1 MGNIVVF
8 GAGGTA
14 GSQIAQEAFQ
24 RGHRVTA
31 AVRRPEATTSYLPAG
46 VQVVTGDATSERSVR
61 ELAPEADA
69 LVVAIGGGERGLWL
83 DAARTLVSALRET
96 PNPPRIIH
104 LGGGATLCT
113 PQGDRFLDE
122 PDFPQEYRDAALGQA
137 DALAYYRSEADGVRW
152 TYVSPPP
159 LEFHPGARTGHYR
172 TGGDHPV
179 TDHEGRSVLS
189 YQDMAVAIVDEIEN
203 PRHENTRFTAAY

>member
-14 GSQIAQEAFQ
+14 GSQITQEAVN

-31 AVRRPEATTSYLPAG
+31 AVRRPEAASYLPTG
-46 VQVVTGDATSERSVR
+46 VRVVTGDATSERSVR
-61 ELAPEADA
+61 ELAPEADV
-69 LVVAIGGGERGLWL
+69 LVVAIGGGTRGLWL
-83 DAARTLVSALRET
+83 DAARTLVGALRGT
-96 PNPPRIIH
+96 PDPPRIIH
-104 LGGGATLCT
+104 LGGGATLLT
-113 PQGDRFLDE
+113 AQGSRFLDE
-122 PDFPQEYRDAALGQA
+122 PDFPQEYRDSALGQA
-137 DALAYYRSEADGVRW
+137 DALDYYRSAADGVRW

-172 TGGDHPV
+172 TGADHPV
-179 TDHEGRSVLS
+179 TDREGRSVLS
-189 YQDMAVAIVDEIEN
+189 YQDMAVAIVDEIES

>member
-1 MGNIVVF
+1 MGNIVIF

-14 GSQIAQEAFQ
+14 GSQIAQEAFH

-31 AVRRPEATTSYLPAG
+31 AVRRPEATTSSLPTG

-61 ELAPEADA
+61 EAGPGGRRA
-69 LVVAIGGGERGLWL
+69 GGGDRWRERGLWL
-83 DAARTLVSALRET
+83 DAARTLVGALRET

-113 PQGDRFLDE
+113 PQGDRFLDQ
-122 PDFPQEYRDAALGQA
+122 PGFPQEYRDAALGQA
-137 DALAYYRSEADGVRW
+137 DALAYYRSTADGVRW